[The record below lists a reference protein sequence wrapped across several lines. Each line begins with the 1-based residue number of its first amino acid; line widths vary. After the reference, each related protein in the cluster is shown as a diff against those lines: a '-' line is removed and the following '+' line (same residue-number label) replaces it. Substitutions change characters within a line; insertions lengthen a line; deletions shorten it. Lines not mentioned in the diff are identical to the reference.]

1 MQENLEKAKLLAR
14 DLWNGKEYPRSSRE
28 TLADH
33 VLATRAV
40 DKCHAVLVGWQGEYH
55 SNCPLDQRWLKI
67 SEIDNHAFRSSRA
80 RGPITRTNV
89 LIKKEGL

>member
-1 MQENLEKAKLLAR
+1 MKENLEKTKLLAR

-40 DKCHAVLVGWQGEYH
+40 DKCHAVLVGWQDEYH
-55 SNCPLDQRWLKI
+55 SISPLDQWWLKF
-67 SEIDNHAFRSSRA
+67 SEINYHAFRSSRA
-80 RGPITRTNV
+80 RGPLTRTNV